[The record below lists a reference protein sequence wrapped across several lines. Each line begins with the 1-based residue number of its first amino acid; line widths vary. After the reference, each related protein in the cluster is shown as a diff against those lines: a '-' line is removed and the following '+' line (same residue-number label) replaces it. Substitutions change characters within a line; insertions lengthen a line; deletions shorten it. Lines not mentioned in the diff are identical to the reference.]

1 MALLPYKP
9 IYFIHLFESTP
20 VMKTYLIWLQSFLV
34 EKPEDIDILTRKGL
48 LQDLLWRIRHV
59 DIGALGAQLAYF
71 FLLSFFPLMIFL
83 LGIVP

>member
-1 MALLPYKP
+1 
-9 IYFIHLFESTP
+9 
-20 VMKTYLIWLQSFLV
+20 MKTYLIWLQSFLV

-71 FLLSFFPLMIFL
+71 FLVVVFSVDDFSVGHRALFES
-83 LGIVP
+83 